1 MSSCWVTAYRE
12 VASGASAVPLQ
23 QFQLP
28 ASSPPTIAFGISVLA
43 AQCANAHHAYQGH
56 TFPTELPHP
65 GLHLH
70 VTETTRARQIK
81 SPAGKDKGICNLGY
95 YVRRQTK
102 SIIYNKTE
110 PTVQNHKNEPSRQQ
124 IKESI
129 QKFQIMAL
137 EQCNLIIK

>member
-28 ASSPPTIAFGISVLA
+28 ACSPPTTAFGISVLA
-43 AQCANAHHAYQGH
+43 AQCANAHHACQGH

-70 VTETTRARQIK
+70 VTETTRARLIK

-110 PTVQNHKNEPSRQQ
+110 PTVQTTKTNRVVSKSKKVIRNFR
-124 IKESI
+124 
-129 QKFQIMAL
+129 
-137 EQCNLIIK
+137 